1 MVSNLNPTK
10 SCPQEARLHVVE
22 MGARRLS
29 GTIEA
34 LRQRDAT
41 CLVHICLAFVF
52 VFLFVWS
59 QFVLYSYLSDQ
70 NLSCICI
77 CMISICL
84 VFV

>member
-1 MVSNLNPTK
+1 MNRINKPFQSLAGGIQCLIKDKSQMVSNLNPTK

-41 CLVHICLAFVF
+41 CLVPICLAFVF
-52 VFLFVWS
+52 VF
-59 QFVLYSYLSDQ
+59 
-70 NLSCICI
+70 
-77 CMISICL
+77 